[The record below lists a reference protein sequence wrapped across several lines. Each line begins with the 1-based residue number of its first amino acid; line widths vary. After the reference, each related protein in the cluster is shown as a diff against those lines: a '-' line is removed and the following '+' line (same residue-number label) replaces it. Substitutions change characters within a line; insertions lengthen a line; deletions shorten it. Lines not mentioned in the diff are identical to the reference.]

1 MFVHLRLHT
10 EFSVVDGTNRIDEVV
25 KAAAADKQPAMAIT
39 DLNNLFGG
47 IKFYKEARG
56 KGVKPVIGAEI
67 FLEGMGKDAATLTR
81 IVLLVQNKQ
90 GYLNLSELLARAW
103 TQNVGRGQAQAAC
116 KLEWVEELQGGLIA
130 LSGAQAGPLGAPLA
144 AGQGERAAELAL
156 RLAGIFPHRFYIEL
170 QRAGRP
176 EDEPHVLAAVQL
188 AARLGLSLIHI

>member
-103 TQNVGRGQAQAAC
+103 TQNVGRGQAQACLLYTSPSPRDKRQSRMPSSA
-116 KLEWVEELQGGLIA
+116 
-130 LSGAQAGPLGAPLA
+130 
-144 AGQGERAAELAL
+144 
-156 RLAGIFPHRFYIEL
+156 
-170 QRAGRP
+170 
-176 EDEPHVLAAVQL
+176 
-188 AARLGLSLIHI
+188 